1 MPLETLKD
9 IVDFAAENSRPLAV
23 AVGLS
28 LGFNALVLTILRLL
42 LKPIFFV
49 SVFVQLALF
58 MGMSCSTFA
67 EEQYPAMILTAVVFA
82 LWIWTVVTSWT
93 GWMMALNIQQV
104 YRPHFHDHLTL
115 HASMSTRPHHP
126 RVHMHPLSAP
136 SCVKDWTS
144 T

>member
-1 MPLETLKD
+1 MPLETLTD
-9 IVDFAAENSRPLAV
+9 IVNFAAENSRPLAM

-28 LGFNALVLTILRLL
+28 FGFNILVLSILRLL

-49 SVFVQLALF
+49 SVLVQLALF
-58 MGMSCSTFA
+58 MGMSYSTFDA
-67 EEQYPAMILTAVVFA
+67 EQYPAMILTAIVFA
-82 LWIWTVVTSWT
+82 LWMWTVVSSWA

-104 YRPHFHDHLTL
+104 YRPHFHDHLT
-115 HASMSTRPHHP
+115 HASMLTRPHHP
-126 RVHMHPLSAP
+126 RVHMHPLYAP